1 MYMYEFIQNMNKE
14 NQINLEDITNI
25 EQKYDVIFPKELVEF
40 LIHQNGSE
48 IYLSQIIGKDV
59 VKYEISS
66 LIPIKYGLMSME
78 KMMEWDRMDGF
89 VKPSTIPIAND
100 RGGNVYYLDVE
111 SGEILLYFG
120 EDIENPKV
128 ICLNFDEM
136 LRNIHRIV

>member
-1 MYMYEFIQNMNKE
+1 MFIQNINKE

-40 LIHQNGSE
+40 LIHYNGSE
-48 IYLSQIIGKDV
+48 IYLSQIIGKDG

-100 RGGNVYYLDVE
+100 RGGNAYYLDVE

-120 EDIENPKV
+120 ENIENPKV

-136 LRNIHRIV
+136 LRNIYRIV

>member
-1 MYMYEFIQNMNKE
+1 MYMYEFIQNINKE

-40 LIHQNGSE
+40 LIHYNGSE
-48 IYLSQIIGKDV
+48 IYLSQIIGKDG

-100 RGGNVYYLDVE
+100 RGGNAYYLDVE

-136 LRNIHRIV
+136 LRNIYRIV

>member
-1 MYMYEFIQNMNKE
+1 MYMYEFIQNINKE

-40 LIHQNGSE
+40 LIHYNGSE
-48 IYLSQIIGKDV
+48 IYLSQIIGKDG

-89 VKPSTIPIAND
+89 VKPSRIPIAND
-100 RGGNVYYLDVE
+100 RGGNAYYLDVE

-120 EDIENPKV
+120 ENIENPKV